1 MLSNA
6 NKLLSVMLLNAI
18 LLNVVMPS
26 VVAPLSKP
34 REKAAALTLS
44 PRERE
49 KGRERSRMFRMLSST
64 CVVMEEGAKLLPMS
78 LVSKGAKED
87 SELV

>member
-44 PRERE
+44 QRERE
-49 KGRERSRMFRMLSST
+49 REREREESNVSNVEFHVCSDGGRSK
-64 CVVMEEGAKLLPMS
+64 VVAD
-78 LVSKGAKED
+78 VSCLKRCQRR
-87 SELV
+87 